1 MQINIYEQADQ
12 MGLEAARAGAQIVR
26 EAIQI
31 QGKARIVLS
40 TGASQF
46 EFLKHFVKMD
56 IEWDKVEMF
65 HLDEYIA
72 LPESHPASFRKYL
85 KERFLQYAPVG
96 KAWLV
101 DGEADPQQ
109 VVAALNQ
116 KILEEPVDLAL
127 IGIGENGHIAFNDP
141 PANFDVE
148 EPYMVVNLSDTCKA
162 QQVNEGWFAGID
174 DVPKQAISMTVK
186 NILRSRHIISVVP
199 HQAKANAILDTV
211 KHEVDCNYPS
221 TILKTH
227 PNWKLF
233 LDKESASL
241 VYAWCEK

>member
-1 MQINIYEQADQ
+1 MKMNIYEHADK
-12 MGLEAARAGAQIVR
+12 MGLEAARVSAAIIQEAVR
-26 EAIQI
+26 T

-46 EFLKHFVKMD
+46 PFFKHFVKMD

-65 HLDEYIA
+65 HLDEYVA

-85 KERFLQYAPVG
+85 KERFLQYVPLG

-101 DGEADPQQ
+101 NGEGDPGQ
-109 VVAALNQ
+109 VVEELNRR
-116 KILEEPVDLAL
+116 IAEEPVDLAL

-141 PANFDVE
+141 PANFEVE

-162 QQVNEGWFAGID
+162 QQVNEGWFGNSGE
-174 DVPKQAISMTVK
+174 VPKQAISMTVK
-186 NILRSRHIISVVP
+186 QILRSRHIVSVVP
-199 HQAKANAILDTV
+199 HAAKAQAIADTV
-211 KHEVDCNYPS
+211 QQEVDSRYPA

-227 PNWKLF
+227 PSWQLF
-233 LDKESASL
+233 LDKESAAL
-241 VYAWCEK
+241 VYAWC